1 MQRTDRVLQEETA
14 MAQVLDRGTLDPNGR
29 MVREKAVK
37 ILAKSIYRELK
48 SNGYEAREI
57 VALSTEL
64 LGLLTT
70 EIKPESDVS
79 AK

>member
-1 MQRTDRVLQEETA
+1 MTS
-14 MAQVLDRGTLDPNGR
+14 MAQTIERSATEAR
-29 MVREKAVK
+29 SEREKAVK

-48 SNGYEAREI
+48 NQGHDANAV

-64 LGLLTT
+64 LNLLTD
-70 EIKPESDVS
+70 ELRPDS